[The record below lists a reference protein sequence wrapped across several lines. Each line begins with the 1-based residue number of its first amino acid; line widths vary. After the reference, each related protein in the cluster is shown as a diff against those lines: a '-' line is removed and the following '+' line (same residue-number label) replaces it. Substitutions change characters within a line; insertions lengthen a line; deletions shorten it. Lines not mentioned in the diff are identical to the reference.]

1 MKELQK
7 ANKKEFR
14 IEMIIKRKGGNTFV
28 KWKGDDSSFT
38 SWIDKNSILDWK
50 LLFSMKMSQY
60 LPKPFTN
67 FGGNINVKVD
77 FSNYAIKADI

>member
-1 MKELQK
+1 MYFISDVNCEEIVGTFYVKELQK

-38 SWIDKNSILDWK
+38 SWIDKNSILD
-50 LLFSMKMSQY
+50 
-60 LPKPFTN
+60 
-67 FGGNINVKVD
+67 
-77 FSNYAIKADI
+77 